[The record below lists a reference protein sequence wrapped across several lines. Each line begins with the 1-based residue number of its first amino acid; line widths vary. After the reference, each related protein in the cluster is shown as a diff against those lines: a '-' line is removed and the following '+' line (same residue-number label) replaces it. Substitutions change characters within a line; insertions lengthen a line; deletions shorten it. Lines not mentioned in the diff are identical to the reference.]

1 MPTAMPLRHAIPVLV
16 AALLTGCG
24 EEAQEPARPAERVTD
39 PDVAAL
45 VERCGVSADVAEDGA
60 VVPAE
65 LRPAPAQVAAASS
78 TDSGYE
84 ARVIYARPLR
94 EVMNDIVAKARS
106 AGHEVTF
113 TEFEGSDGEIGL
125 RRGGAETELRLLA
138 VRRCPSVSQAA
149 ITSVEE

>member
-1 MPTAMPLRHAIPVLV
+1 MRLRLSIPLLA
-16 AALLTGCG
+16 AALLAGCG
-24 EEAQEPARPAERVTD
+24 DKAREEARPAEQVTD

-45 VERCGVSADVAEDGA
+45 VERCGVSPDVAGDGA

-65 LRPAPAQVAAASS
+65 LRPAPAQVAAARSD
-78 TDSGYE
+78 DSGYE

-94 EVMNDIVAKARS
+94 EVMNDIVAKAKS

-113 TEFEGSDGEIGL
+113 TEFEGSDGEIEL
-125 RRGGAETELRLLA
+125 RRDGTETQLRLLA
-138 VRRCPSVSQAA
+138 VRRCPSVSQAT